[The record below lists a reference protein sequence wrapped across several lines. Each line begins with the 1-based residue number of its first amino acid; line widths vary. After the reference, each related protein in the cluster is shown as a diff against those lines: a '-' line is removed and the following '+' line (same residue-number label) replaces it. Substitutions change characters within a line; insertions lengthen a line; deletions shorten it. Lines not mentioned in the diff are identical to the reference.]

1 MRTNRTTAL
10 GVGVIGV
17 GAVGRRHAELIVRH
31 KDAHLVGLFD
41 PQTEAVQ
48 QVAERLSATA
58 SPSID
63 SLLEDPTVSAV
74 VVASPLETHADI
86 VSLCAAAGKDILCE
100 KPLAGSVSE
109 CQIAIAAAERARVRL
124 TVGFMRR
131 YDPQYAEA
139 KRQIEAGTIGIPRY
153 IRATS
158 RDQSPPEPQYL
169 TSSEAANPFLESAVH
184 DFDLC
189 RWLFASEP
197 VSVTATTA
205 SVNPKL
211 PAELP
216 FDLGLATVRFA
227 NGALADVENYKFAR
241 YGYDIRT
248 EIVGDQGSIFIG
260 AQPGTGAGTV
270 LTAVDSSLPQ
280 HWVDRFATA
289 YERQM
294 DDWIERTIADREPFV
309 SGLDGLAATAIAEA
323 ADRSRRY
330 DGGESVA
337 ASAIDPV

>member
-1 MRTNRTTAL
+1 
-10 GVGVIGV
+10 
-17 GAVGRRHAELIVRH
+17 
-31 KDAHLVGLFD
+31 
-41 PQTEAVQ
+41 
-48 QVAERLSATA
+48 
-58 SPSID
+58 
-63 SLLEDPTVSAV
+63 
-74 VVASPLETHADI
+74 
-86 VSLCAAAGKDILCE
+86 
-100 KPLAGSVSE
+100 
-109 CQIAIAAAERARVRL
+109 
-124 TVGFMRR
+124 
-131 YDPQYAEA
+131 DPQYAAA